1 MSREYFIEVATISE
15 VRGDKARVAVGSM
28 VTDFLPVLQA
38 FSNSFAVSFSPIR
51 AGEQVLVLPV
61 RGNLNSGV
69 ILRGLYQSAHKEEPT
84 DKKVRVSFEDGVSM
98 SYDTASST
106 LEIAAPKQINIT
118 CENANLKAKNVN
130 VTAQNTTVK
139 SPQISLLGNT
149 LIQGSINTAGSDGG
163 SGSFEINGDVKIS
176 GSLTAGGN
184 ASFGGSVRDGRG
196 DLTNHTNNG
205 AARD

>member
-1 MSREYFIEVATISE
+1 MSREYFIEIATISE

-28 VTDFLPVLQA
+28 VTDFLPVFQA
-38 FSNSFAVSFSPIR
+38 CANSFAVSFSPIR

-106 LEIAAPKQINIT
+106 LEIKSPKSINIT
-118 CENANLKAKNVN
+118 CENANLNAKNVA
-130 VTAQNTTVK
+130 VTANDTTIK
-139 SPQISLLGNT
+139 SPNIKLLGDT
-149 LIQGSINTAGSDGG
+149 FIEGAISTAGDGG
-163 SGSFEINGDVKIS
+163 ASGSFEINGDVRIT
-176 GSLTAGGN
+176 GSITTGGD

>member
-28 VTDFLPVLQA
+28 VTDFLPVFQA
-38 FSNSFAVSFSPIR
+38 CANSFAVSFSPIR

-61 RGNLNSGV
+61 RGSLNSGV

-118 CENANLKAKNVN
+118 CENANLNAKNVN
-130 VTAQNTTVK
+130 VTANDTTVK
-139 SPQISLLGNT
+139 SGSIKLLGA
-149 LIQGSINTAGSDGG
+149 ISTASNSGG
-163 SGSFEINGDVKIS
+163 SGSFEINGNVNIR
-176 GSLTAGGN
+176 GSIAASGN
-184 ASFGGSVRDGRG
+184 ASFGGNVRDGRG

>member
-1 MSREYFIEVATISE
+1 MSREHFIEIATISE
-15 VRGDKARVAVGSM
+15 VSGDKARVAVGSM
-28 VTDFLPVLQA
+28 VTDFLPVFQS

-51 AGEQVLVLPV
+51 VGEQVLVLPV

-69 ILRGLYQSAHKEEPT
+69 ILRGLYQSAHKEGPT

-106 LEIAAPKQINIT
+106 LEIKSPKSINIT
-118 CENANLKAKNVN
+118 CENANLKAKNVA
-130 VTAQNTTVK
+130 VTANDTTVK
-139 SPQISLLGNT
+139 SGNIKLLGA
-149 LIQGSINTAGSDGG
+149 ISTASNSGG
-163 SGSFEINGDVKIS
+163 SGSFEINGNVNIR
-176 GSLTAGGN
+176 GSIAASGN

>member
-15 VRGDKARVAVGSM
+15 VSGDKARVAVGSM

-98 SYDTASST
+98 SYDTAAST
-106 LEIAAPKQINIT
+106 LEIKSPKSINIT
-118 CENANLKAKNVN
+118 CENANLNAKNVA
-130 VTAQNTTVK
+130 VTANDTVVK
-139 SPQISLLGNT
+139 SPNIKLLGNT
-149 LIQGSINTAGSDGG
+149 FIEGAINTAGDGG
-163 SGSFEINGDVKIS
+163 TSGSFEINGNVKIT
-176 GSLTAGGN
+176 GSITTGGN
-184 ASFGGSVRDGRG
+184 ANFGGNVRDGRG

>member
-1 MSREYFIEVATISE
+1 MKTELIEAGIISE
-15 VRGDKARVAVGSM
+15 VSGDKARVAVGSM
-28 VTDFLPVLQA
+28 VTDFLPVFQS

-51 AGEQVLVLPV
+51 AGEQVLVLPI
-61 RGNLNSGV
+61 RGDLNSGV

-84 DKKVRVSFEDGVSM
+84 DKKVCVSFEDGVSM

-149 LIQGSINTAGSDGG
+149 LIQGSINTAGSGG
-163 SGSFEINGDVKIS
+163 GLGSFEINGDVKIS
-176 GSLTAGGN
+176 GSVTAGGN
-184 ASFGGSVRDGRG
+184 ANFGGSVSDGRG

-205 AARD
+205 LARD

>member
-15 VRGDKARVAVGSM
+15 VSGDKARVAVGSM
-28 VTDFLPVLQA
+28 VTDFLPVFQA
-38 FSNSFAVSFSPIR
+38 CANSFAVSFSPIR

-98 SYDTASST
+98 SYDTAAST
-106 LEIAAPKQINIT
+106 LKIKSPKSINIT
-118 CENANLKAKNVN
+118 CENANLNAKNVT
-130 VTAQNTTVK
+130 VTANDTVVK
-139 SPQISLLGNT
+139 SPNIKLLGNT
-149 LIQGSINTAGSDGG
+149 FIEGAINTAGDGG
-163 SGSFEINGDVKIS
+163 TSGSFEINGNVKIT
-176 GSLTAGGN
+176 GSITTGGN
-184 ASFGGSVRDGRG
+184 ANFGGSVRDGRG

>member
-205 AARD
+205 LARD

>member
-28 VTDFLPVLQA
+28 VTDFLPVFQA
-38 FSNSFAVSFSPIR
+38 YANSFAVSFSPIR

-84 DKKVRVSFEDGVSM
+84 DKNVRVSFEDGVSM

-118 CENANLKAKNVN
+118 CENANLNAKNVT
-130 VTAQNTTVK
+130 VTANDTTVK
-139 SPQISLLGNT
+139 SPNIKLLGDT
-149 LIQGSINTAGSDGG
+149 FIEGAISTAGDGG
-163 SGSFEINGDVKIS
+163 ASGSFEINGNVRIT
-176 GSLTAGGN
+176 GSITTGGD

-205 AARD
+205 LARD

>member
-1 MSREYFIEVATISE
+1 MSREYFIEIATISE

-28 VTDFLPVLQA
+28 VTDFLPVFQA
-38 FSNSFAVSFSPIR
+38 CANSFAVSFSPIR
-51 AGEQVLVLPV
+51 VGEQVLVLPV

-98 SYDTASST
+98 SYDTAGST
-106 LEIAAPKQINIT
+106 LEIKSPKSINIT
-118 CENANLKAKNVN
+118 CENANLNAKNVT
-130 VTAQNTTVK
+130 VTANDTTVK
-139 SPQISLLGNT
+139 SGSIKLLGA
-149 LIQGSINTAGSDGG
+149 ISTASNSGG
-163 SGSFEINGDVKIS
+163 SGSFEINGNVNIR
-176 GSLTAGGN
+176 GSIAASGN
-184 ASFGGSVRDGRG
+184 ASFGGNVRDGRG

>member
-1 MSREYFIEVATISE
+1 MKTELIEAGIISE
-15 VRGDKARVAVGSM
+15 VSGDKARVAVGSM
-28 VTDFLPVLQA
+28 VTDFLPVFQS

-84 DKKVRVSFEDGVSM
+84 DKKVCVSFEDGVSM
-98 SYDTASST
+98 SYDTAAST
-106 LEIAAPKQINIT
+106 LEIKSPKSINIT
-118 CENANLKAKNVN
+118 CENANLNAKNVT
-130 VTAQNTTVK
+130 VTANDTVVK
-139 SPQISLLGNT
+139 SPSIKLLGNT

-163 SGSFEINGDVKIS
+163 AGSFEINGNVKIT
-176 GSLTAGGN
+176 GSITTGGN
-184 ASFGGSVRDGRG
+184 ANFGGNVRDGRG

>member
-28 VTDFLPVLQA
+28 VTDFLPVFQS

-61 RGNLNSGV
+61 RGSLNSGV
-69 ILRGLYQSAHKEEPT
+69 ILRGLYQSAHKEGPT

-106 LEIAAPKQINIT
+106 LEIKSPKSINIT
-118 CENANLKAKNVN
+118 CENANLNAKNVA
-130 VTAQNTTVK
+130 VTANDTTVK
-139 SPQISLLGNT
+139 SGSIKLLGA
-149 LIQGSINTAGSDGG
+149 ISTASNSGG
-163 SGSFEINGDVKIS
+163 SGSFEINGNVNIR
-176 GSLTAGGN
+176 GSIAASGN

>member
-84 DKKVRVSFEDGVSM
+84 DKKVRVSFEDGIKM
-98 SYDTASST
+98 SYDSSSSC
-106 LEIAAPKQINIT
+106 LEISSPKLINIT
-118 CENANLKAKNVN
+118 CGNANVKAKNVM
-130 VTAQNTTVK
+130 VEASDTTIK
-139 SPQISLLGNT
+139 SGDIKLLGNT
-149 LIQGSINTAGSDGG
+149 LIEGSINTAGSGGG
-163 SGSFEINGDVKIS
+163 SGSFEINGDVRIT
-176 GSLTAGGN
+176 GSITAGGN
-184 ASFGGSVRDGRG
+184 ANFGGSVSDGRG
-196 DLTNHTNNG
+196 SLTDHTNNG
-205 AARD
+205 LARD

>member
-28 VTDFLPVLQA
+28 VTDFLPVFQS

-51 AGEQVLVLPV
+51 AGEQVLVLPI
-61 RGNLNSGV
+61 RGDLNSGV

-84 DKKVRVSFEDGVSM
+84 DKKVRVSFEDGVNM

-106 LEIAAPKQINIT
+106 LEIVAPKQINIT
-118 CENANLKAKNVN
+118 CENANLNAKNVT
-130 VTAQNTTVK
+130 VTANDTTVK
-139 SPQISLLGNT
+139 SGSIKLLGA
-149 LIQGSINTAGSDGG
+149 ISTASNSGG
-163 SGSFEINGDVKIS
+163 SGTFEINGNVNIR
-176 GSLTAGGN
+176 GSIAASGN
-184 ASFGGSVRDGRG
+184 ANFGGSVRDGRG

-205 AARD
+205 LARD

>member
-15 VRGDKARVAVGSM
+15 VSGDKARVAVGSM
-28 VTDFLPVLQA
+28 VTDFLPVFQA
-38 FSNSFAVSFSPIR
+38 CANSFAVSFSPIR
-51 AGEQVLVLPV
+51 VGEQVLVLPV

-106 LEIAAPKQINIT
+106 LEISAPKQINIT
-118 CENANLKAKNVN
+118 CENANLKAKNVT
-130 VTAQNTTVK
+130 VTANDTTVK
-139 SPQISLLGNT
+139 SGSIKLLGA
-149 LIQGSINTAGSDGG
+149 ISTASNSGG
-163 SGSFEINGDVKIS
+163 SGSFEINGNVNIR
-176 GSLTAGGN
+176 GSIAASGN
-184 ASFGGSVRDGRG
+184 ASFGGNVRDGRG

>member
-15 VRGDKARVAVGSM
+15 VSGDKARVAVGSM
-28 VTDFLPVLQA
+28 VTDFLPVFQS

-51 AGEQVLVLPV
+51 VGEQVLVLPV

-69 ILRGLYQSAHKEEPT
+69 ILRGLYQSAHKKEPT

-106 LEIAAPKQINIT
+106 LEIKSPKSINIT
-118 CENANLKAKNVN
+118 CENANLNAKSVN
-130 VTAQNTTVK
+130 VTANDTTVK
-139 SPQISLLGNT
+139 SGSIKLLGA
-149 LIQGSINTAGSDGG
+149 ISTASNSGG
-163 SGSFEINGDVKIS
+163 SGTFEINGNVNIR
-176 GSLTAGGN
+176 GSIAASGN
-184 ASFGGSVRDGRG
+184 ASFGGNVRDGRG

-205 AARD
+205 LARD

>member
-1 MSREYFIEVATISE
+1 MKTEMIEAGIISE
-15 VRGDKARVAVGSM
+15 VSGDKARVAVGSM
-28 VTDFLPVLQA
+28 VTDFLPVFQS

-51 AGEQVLVLPV
+51 AGEQVLVLPI
-61 RGNLNSGV
+61 RGDLNSGV

-118 CENANLKAKNVN
+118 CENANLNAKTVN

-149 LIQGSINTAGSDGG
+149 LIQGSINTAGSGG
-163 SGSFEINGDVKIS
+163 GTGSFEINGNVKIT
-176 GSLTAGGN
+176 GSITTGGDAN
-184 ASFGGSVRDGRG
+184 FGGSVSDGRG

-205 AARD
+205 LARD

>member
-118 CENANLKAKNVN
+118 CENANLNAKNVT
-130 VTAQNTTVK
+130 VTANDTTVK
-139 SPQISLLGNT
+139 SPKIKLLGNT
-149 LIQGSINTAGSDGG
+149 FIEGAINTAGDGG
-163 SGSFEINGDVKIS
+163 ASGSFEINGDVRIT
-176 GSLTAGGN
+176 GSIATGGD

-205 AARD
+205 LARD

>member
-28 VTDFLPVLQA
+28 VTDFLPVFQS

-61 RGNLNSGV
+61 RGNLNGGV

-106 LEIAAPKQINIT
+106 LEVKSPKSINIT
-118 CENANLKAKNVN
+118 CENANLKARNVM
-130 VTAQNTTVK
+130 VTANDTVVK
-139 SPQISLLGNT
+139 SPNIKLLGNT
-149 LIQGSINTAGSDGG
+149 FIEGAINTAGDGG
-163 SGSFEINGDVKIS
+163 ASGSFEINGNVKIT
-176 GSLTAGGN
+176 GSITTGGN
-184 ASFGGSVRDGRG
+184 ANFGGNVRDGRG

>member
-84 DKKVRVSFEDGVSM
+84 DKKVRVSFEDGIKM
-98 SYDTASST
+98 SYDSSSSC
-106 LEIAAPKQINIT
+106 LEISSPKLINIT
-118 CENANLKAKNVN
+118 CDNANVKAKNVM
-130 VTAQNTTVK
+130 VEASDTTIK
-139 SPQISLLGNT
+139 SPKIKLLGNT
-149 LIQGSINTAGSDGG
+149 LIQGAINTAGSGGG
-163 SGSFEINGDVKIS
+163 SGSFEINGDVKIT
-176 GSLTAGGN
+176 GSITTGGN
-184 ASFGGSVRDGRG
+184 ANFGGSVSDARG
-196 DLTNHTNNG
+196 SLTDHTNNG
-205 AARD
+205 LARD

>member
-84 DKKVRVSFEDGVSM
+84 DKKVRVSFEDGIKM
-98 SYDTASST
+98 SYDSSSSC
-106 LEIAAPKQINIT
+106 LEISSPKLINIT
-118 CENANLKAKNVN
+118 CGNANVKAKNVM
-130 VTAQNTTVK
+130 VEASDTTIK
-139 SPQISLLGNT
+139 SGDIKLLGNT
-149 LIQGSINTAGSDGG
+149 LIEGSINTAGSGGG
-163 SGSFEINGDVKIS
+163 SGRFEMNGDGRMT
-176 GSLTAGGN
+176 GSITAGGN
-184 ASFGGSVRDGRG
+184 ANFGGSVSDGRG
-196 DLTNHTNNG
+196 NLSDHTNNG
-205 AARD
+205 LARD

>member
-1 MSREYFIEVATISE
+1 MSREYFIEIATISE

-28 VTDFLPVLQA
+28 VTDFLPVFQS

-118 CENANLKAKNVN
+118 CENANLNAKNVA
-130 VTAQNTTVK
+130 VTANDTVVK
-139 SPQISLLGNT
+139 SPNIKLLGNT
-149 LIQGSINTAGSDGG
+149 FIEGAINTAGDGG
-163 SGSFEINGDVKIS
+163 TSGSFEINGNVKIT
-176 GSLTAGGN
+176 GSITTGGN
-184 ASFGGSVRDGRG
+184 AYFGGNVRDGRG